1 MATWKKVV
9 VSGSSAELGGLT
21 VDATISGDINGQA
34 ATVTTN
40 AALTGD
46 VTSNGST
53 NATTIANNAVTT
65 AKILDA
71 NVTNAKLANDGLM
84 IGSTDISLGA
94 TGSSLADLTL
104 TGAVGSGSFSGS
116 FQGDGSLLTGIPD
129 ATDAKF
135 LVYQTGSG
143 TNSIVGTGGGGNVA
157 AGTDSVVNGGNNN
170 CACGNRSTI
179 GGGRSNSIAAASH
192 CGTIAGGGGNSIIS
206 GESNTMGGGCT
217 NYIYGGAQNTLSG
230 GYSNFICNNANWST
244 LSGGY
249 ANYVTA
255 NYANVGGGIQNCANA
270 ESAGVLSGRANV
282 GAGQKAVIA
291 GGCSNNITSA
301 GTLGGILGGLSN
313 TVNTACSFIVGSG
326 INGTVANHTHVS
338 NLTTAGNITGSAIS
352 ASGAISASAFIG
364 DGSALTGLP
373 SAPIST
379 YSGGVSNRIITAV
392 DGSSVEG
399 EANLTFDGT
408 TLAVTG
414 DATISRDV
422 TISRNLI
429 VQGTASFQSTED
441 LDIKDRFIRMAS
453 GSTSAGDGGI
463 VIQQTNA
470 LNGEVFGFDSTST
483 RFGLSGSFDAS
494 QNAFTPDAFLSAVV
508 VGATGETKDDVVG
521 RYQKPG
527 NIFADDQGEIYI
539 YAQ

>member
-1 MATWKKVV
+1 MAEWKKVV
-9 VSGSSAELGGLT
+9 VSGSSAELAGLT
-21 VDATISGDINGQA
+21 VTNNIVGSITGNA

-53 NATTIANNAVTT
+53 NATTIANDAVTT
-65 AKILDA
+65 IKILDA

-94 TGSSLADLTL
+94 TGSSLAGLTL

-116 FQGDGSLLTGIPD
+116 FQGDGSLLTGLPD
-129 ATDAKF
+129 ATDSKF
-135 LVYQTGSG
+135 LVFTTGSG
-143 TNSIVGTGGGGNVA
+143 TNGVQSIGNTIGTTGA
-157 AGTDSVVNGGNNN
+157 AGTNSIVAGGQANDADGDHSGVFAGNNGTAEGKCSVV
-170 CACGNRSTI
+170 I
-179 GGGRSNSIAAASH
+179 GGKNGRTTTSGCYSVVL
-192 CGTIAGGGGNSIIS
+192 GGC
-206 GESNTMGGGCT
+206 SNTLGGKYSTVSG
-217 NYIYGGAQNTLSG
+217 YYNTVDP
-230 GYSNFICNNANWST
+230 NFT
-244 LSGGY
+244 T
-249 ANYVTA
+249 V
-255 NYANVGGGIQNCANA
+255 
-270 ESAGVLSGRANV
+270 SGRYNSANSS
-282 GAGQKAVIA
+282 GTSGVIA
-291 GGCSNNITSA
+291 GGQSNCLKSIHSGILAGKFNETNGDNSTVSGGYKNEISSA
-301 GTLGGILGGLSN
+301 GDCSAIVGGQCHNANAARSVILGGDSI
-313 TVNTACSFIVGSG
+313 TA
-326 INGTVANHTHVS
+326 TVADHVYAP
-338 NLTTAGNITGSAIS
+338 NLTTAGSITGSAIS

-379 YSGGVSNRIITAV
+379 YTGGVSNRIITAV

-508 VGATGETKDDVVG
+508 VGGTGETKADVVS

-527 NIFADDQGEIYI
+527 NIFVQDNGEVHIYV
-539 YAQ
+539 